1 MKTYKQ
7 LPIPEDSA
15 WERNT
20 LYGKLHW
27 RIRYFLEGVKNIIR
41 WIPTMYHD
49 RDWDGT
55 FILKI
60 LQKKIEFQRKEL
72 INANRHM
79 DIDRDNRYMTLALNL
94 LERVREEHYSL
105 ECMDYWDSNIS
116 FEDVP
121 DKPNLKS
128 IEIETTAERFDEY
141 LNKYPSSVRA
151 VIKEHG
157 EQNDKERLCL
167 LVSYYNHN
175 KANKLLFRVLE
186 ENVAH
191 WWD

>member
-15 WERNT
+15 WSRNT

-41 WIPTMYHD
+41 W
-49 RDWDGT
+49 
-55 FILKI
+55 
-60 LQKKIEFQRKEL
+60 
-72 INANRHM
+72 
-79 DIDRDNRYMTLALNL
+79 
-94 LERVREEHYSL
+94 ERVREEHYSL
-105 ECMDYWDSNIS
+105 ECMDYWHDTIS

-121 DKPNLKS
+121 ENKKLKE
-128 IEIETTAERFDEY
+128 INIETSTERFDEY

-151 VIKEHG
+151 IIKEHG
-157 EQNDKERLCL
+157 GQDDKKRLCL
-167 LVSYYNHN
+167 MVSYYNHN

-186 ENVAH
+186 ERLSQ